1 VTLSGGEYD
10 QIAGYEPGSQVTDH
24 AAIDQDQNAMES
36 FMGETKTDDDFA
48 KAKKIYQEGGFSKS
62 YAELTVPKTPRD
74 IKKGAPMYATS
85 ISGGAVAGKAYDD
98 FDAGSTTIKFQ
109 YKTGDNQDTYS
120 TCKAGGLL
128 GTGLEHID
136 GCVDITKG
144 QVLVTFQ
151 SGGDRT
157 VLADVGATVVAHK
170 NGRKLAGFST
180 GAKKKMRDG
189 CVGCPYEDF
198 MKFYNY
204 YGMDTYA
211 DHWVTAAFD
220 KGKTTFTAPASNTDF
235 SGTGQTAVFSNEVRT
250 QSIKKGTAYMNVW
263 MYVIREFEDAIDDCK
278 SSCIACN
285 DDPVHAWYEGVAFYT
300 GSLASDAPIAAGGK
314 LIWALAEK
322 RCKNYQTC
330 GPNGDSTSLSG
341 TTAKVNNDLLFEF
354 NKGRDA
360 LQGGKCAEV
369 RPIVRKVVSLMTI
382 PLIQGTIRYARYMG
396 PVNNMGADKQSE
408 AATFAAAV
416 LPMVHACSA
425 EDAKIIDNYTKLKAG
440 RTSDGDAQF
449 TEVKAAFE
457 RNYACLGITCA
468 DVGGLVVAA
477 NEYYPDAAPCVESPP
492 PPPPPMPSMPPAS
505 LSEIAADLPT
515 GALVGII
522 VAAVVAVFAVVC
534 VLIMVCKERSG
545 SPIFTPLDVKPS
557 V

>member
-1 VTLSGGEYD
+1 
-10 QIAGYEPGSQVTDH
+10 
-24 AAIDQDQNAMES
+24 
-36 FMGETKTDDDFA
+36 MGQTKTDDDFA
-48 KAKKIYQEGGFSKS
+48 KARKIYKEGGFSKS
-62 YAELTVPKTPRD
+62 YAELTVPATPRD

-85 ISGGAVAGKAYDD
+85 ISGGAVAGKAYQDY
-98 FDAGSTTIKFQ
+98 AMGATTIKFQ
-109 YKTGDNQDTYS
+109 YKTGDSQDTY
-120 TCKAGGLL
+120 TDCKAGGLIGAL
-128 GTGLEHID
+128 MEPAATYKYSGADTTGCLDE
-136 GCVDITKG
+136 TKT
-144 QVLVTFQ
+144 VLVSFD
-151 SGGDRT
+151 SDGDRT
-157 VLADVGATVVAHK
+157 VLKDVGATGIKHK
-170 NGRKLAGFST
+170 NGRTLAGFST
-180 GAKKKMRDG
+180 GAGKKMRTS

-204 YGMDTYA
+204 YGVDDYG
-211 DHWVTAAFD
+211 DRYVTAALDGTKVSFP
-220 KGKTTFTAPASNTDF
+220 GPASDTDF
-235 SGTGQTAVFSNEVRT
+235 SVADNEMRVQCT
-250 QSIKKGTAYMNVW
+250 KKGTAYMNVW

-285 DDPVHAWYEGVAFYT
+285 DDPVHAWDEGVAFYT
-300 GSLASDAPIAAGGK
+300 GSLAADTPNAAGGK

-322 RCKNYQTC
+322 RCKNYKTC

-369 RPIVRKVVSLMTI
+369 RPIVRKAVSLMTI
-382 PLIQGTIRYARYMG
+382 PLVQGTIRYARYMSTG
-396 PVNNMGADKQSE
+396 QMGSDKQSE
-408 AATFAAAV
+408 AAVFAASV
-416 LPMVHACSA
+416 LPMVHACSPA
-425 EDAKIIDNYTKLKAG
+425 DAKIIDDHTKLVSNRATG
-440 RTSDGDAQF
+440 TAAQF
-449 TEVKAAFE
+449 TETKAAFE
-457 RNYACLGITCA
+457 RNYACMGITCA
-468 DVGGLVVAA
+468 DVGGLYNGDLNA
-477 NEYYPDAAPCVESPP
+477 YYPDADPCVESPP

-522 VAAVVAVFAVVC
+522 VAAVVAAFAVVC

>member
-1 VTLSGGEYD
+1 
-10 QIAGYEPGSQVTDH
+10 
-24 AAIDQDQNAMES
+24 
-36 FMGETKTDDDFA
+36 
-48 KAKKIYQEGGFSKS
+48 
-62 YAELTVPKTPRD
+62 VPATPRA
-74 IKKGAPMYATS
+74 ISKGAPMYATS

-109 YKTGDNQDTYS
+109 YKTGDSQDTYS

-128 GTGLEHID
+128 GTGLEHTD
-136 GCVDITKG
+136 GCVDITKNP
-144 QVLVTFQ
+144 VLVTFQ

-157 VLADVGATVVAHK
+157 VLADVGATAVAHK

-180 GAKKKMRDG
+180 GAKGKMYE
-189 CVGCPYEDF
+189 CTNCPYDDYK
-198 MKFYNY
+198 KFYDY
-204 YGMDTYA
+204 YGSFTYA
-211 DHWVTAAFD
+211 DDWVTAAFD
-220 KGKTTFTAPASNTDF
+220 KGKTAFTGPASDTDF
-235 SGTGQTAVFSNEVRT
+235 SGTGQTVAFSNEVRT

-263 MYVIREFEDAIDDCK
+263 MYVIREFEDAIDDCDN
-278 SSCIACN
+278 SCIACN
-285 DDPVHAWYEGVAFYT
+285 DDPVHAWDEGVAFYT
-300 GSLASDAPIAAGGK
+300 GSLAADTPNAAGGK

-330 GPNGDSTSLSG
+330 GPNGDSNSLTG

-360 LQGGKCAEV
+360 LQGGKCDDV
-369 RPIVRKVVSLMTI
+369 RPIIRKVVSLMTI
-382 PLIQGTIRYARYMG
+382 PLIQGTIRYAQKMSTG
-396 PVNNMGADKQSE
+396 KMNSDAQAEGAV
-408 AATFAAAV
+408 FAASV

-425 EDAKIIDNYTKLKAG
+425 ADAKIIDDHTKLGQDRGTPQGTGKA
-440 RTSDGDAQF
+440 TKPAQF

-468 DVGGLVVAA
+468 DVGGLWK
-477 NEYYPDAAPCVESPP
+477 EDGGGYYPDADPCVESPP

>member
-1 VTLSGGEYD
+1 
-10 QIAGYEPGSQVTDH
+10 
-24 AAIDQDQNAMES
+24 
-36 FMGETKTDDDFA
+36 
-48 KAKKIYQEGGFSKS
+48 
-62 YAELTVPKTPRD
+62 
-74 IKKGAPMYATS
+74 
-85 ISGGAVAGKAYDD
+85 
-98 FDAGSTTIKFQ
+98 
-109 YKTGDNQDTYS
+109 
-120 TCKAGGLL
+120 
-128 GTGLEHID
+128 
-136 GCVDITKG
+136 
-144 QVLVTFQ
+144 
-151 SGGDRT
+151 
-157 VLADVGATVVAHK
+157 
-170 NGRKLAGFST
+170 
-180 GAKKKMRDG
+180 
-189 CVGCPYEDF
+189 
-198 MKFYNY
+198 
-204 YGMDTYA
+204 
-211 DHWVTAAFD
+211 
-220 KGKTTFTAPASNTDF
+220 
-235 SGTGQTAVFSNEVRT
+235 
-250 QSIKKGTAYMNVW
+250 
-263 MYVIREFEDAIDDCK
+263 VIREFEDAIDDCK

-285 DDPVHAWYEGVAFYT
+285 DDPVHAWDEGVAFYT
-300 GSLASDAPIAAGGK
+300 GSLAADDPIAAGGK

-322 RCKNYQTC
+322 RCRNYQTC

-360 LQGGKCAEV
+360 LQAGKCAEV

-396 PVNNMGADKQSE
+396 PVKNMGADKQSE
-408 AATFAAAV
+408 AAVFAASV
-416 LPMVHACSA
+416 LPMVHACNPA
-425 EDAKIIDNYTKLKAG
+425 DAKIIDDHTKLVDG
-440 RTSDGDAQF
+440 RKSGGDAQF
-449 TEVKAAFE
+449 TDVKEAFE

-477 NEYYPDAAPCVESPP
+477 NEYFPDADPCVESPP